1 MQFPEEYQQLDPT
14 TGSCVQRHAILIH
27 LRNDLISYLLK
38 RNAEPEVVDLLMEI
52 EDVRDVKEDLRKLE
66 GGDQSM
72 SEVLHHHLR
81 AVVGDRKA
89 QILVNNRI
97 CQYLVR
103 CVYMGVS
110 AWVCRCGCVYMGVDV
125 SVSAWVCLHGCVHE
139 CVYMGVSAWVCL
151 HGSIHQVCWMYLH
164 ADSSIG
170 VGVSAY

>member
-110 AWVCRCGCVYMGVDV
+110 AWVCRCGCVYIG
-125 SVSAWVCLHGCVHE
+125 VSAWVCRCG
-139 CVYMGVSAWVCL
+139 CVYMGVSAWVCRCGCVYMGVSMWVCL
-151 HGSIHQVCWMYLH
+151 HGCVCM
-164 ADSSIG
+164 
-170 VGVSAY
+170 GVSTWMCT

>member
-14 TGSCVQRHAILIH
+14 AGSCVERHAILIH
-27 LRNDLISYLLK
+27 LRNELIGYLLK

-103 CVYMGVS
+103 CVYVGVFVGVS
-110 AWVCRCGCVYMGVDV
+110 T
-125 SVSAWVCLHGCVHE
+125 WVCLHGRV
-139 CVYMGVSAWVCL
+139 
-151 HGSIHQVCWMYLH
+151 
-164 ADSSIG
+164 
-170 VGVSAY
+170 